1 MTFGSKQNGLPQND
15 RFLDDAHRSDTAL
28 RTGVLCREAGSK
40 RLDKGAGEWL
50 LFSHKLTRR
59 GFSQK
64 YPLTCRV
71 MVRLASLSI
80 LPVAFLL
87 RCPRSRFPSF
97 LSGFLVL
104 RLETRYRVGTRWPPM
119 VITARFNFQN

>member
-64 YPLTCRV
+64 YPLLNFT
-71 MVRLASLSI
+71 LSDDCNNLI
-80 LPVAFLL
+80 
-87 RCPRSRFPSF
+87 
-97 LSGFLVL
+97 
-104 RLETRYRVGTRWPPM
+104 
-119 VITARFNFQN
+119 